1 MLSAHAQSPRENECC
16 AVLGRWPSDGEPAFP
31 RISPPIT
38 QAGRWQFRELVA
50 VEIIYAQFTLRL
62 SSGDGRLARH
72 GIVGAR
78 KPNEQVRVKSL
89 AGLKILKRK
98 GVFIDFR
105 CSHPRLEQSGLI
117 AVARLIQ
124 G

>member
-72 GIVGAR
+72 GNCR
-78 KPNEQVRVKSL
+78 CPKTKR
-89 AGLKILKRK
+89 AGPREVTRGHYNLK
-98 GVFIDFR
+98 V
-105 CSHPRLEQSGLI
+105 
-117 AVARLIQ
+117 
-124 G
+124 